1 MSELAL
7 LALGWTAYFA
17 LHSALASLAVKRA
30 VAARWPRFVPAYR
43 LAFNALALLLVLPL
57 LAWTLTHPGPEL
69 WRWSGGW
76 RWVADGSAALALI
89 GVTWTLRDYDGSEFL
104 GLRQWRDRE
113 QRIEDQESFHLS
125 TLHRFVRHPWYSL
138 GLVLLWTRDMDAARL
153 VAATLATGYLVI
165 GSWLEER
172 KLLVYHGERYR
183 SYRQRVPA
191 LVPRPWRW
199 LDAESA
205 ERLRSSP
212 RDQS

>member
-7 LALGWTAYFA
+7 LALGWAAYFA

-57 LAWTLTHPGPEL
+57 VAWTLTHPGPEL

-153 VAATLATGYLVI
+153 VAATLATGYVVI
-165 GSWLEER
+165 GSWLEDR

-212 RDQS
+212 RDQP

>member
-7 LALGWTAYFA
+7 LALGWAAYFA

-57 LAWTLTHPGPEL
+57 VAWTLTQPGPEL

-153 VAATLATGYLVI
+153 VAATLATGYVVI
-165 GSWLEER
+165 GSWLEDR

-191 LVPRPWRW
+191 LIPRPWRW

>member
-7 LALGWTAYFA
+7 LALGWAAYFA

-57 LAWTLTHPGPEL
+57 VAWTLTQPGPEL

-153 VAATLATGYLVI
+153 VAATLATGYVVI

>member
-7 LALGWTAYFA
+7 LALGWAAYFA

-104 GLRQWRDRE
+104 GLRQWRARE
-113 QRIEDQESFHLS
+113 QRVEDQESFHLS

-153 VAATLATGYLVI
+153 VAATLATGYVVI

>member
-7 LALGWTAYFA
+7 LALGWAAYFA

-113 QRIEDQESFHLS
+113 QRVEDQESFHLS

-153 VAATLATGYLVI
+153 VAASLATGYVVI

-183 SYRQRVPA
+183 RYRQRVPA

-205 ERLRSSP
+205 ARLRSSP
-212 RDQS
+212 RDRS